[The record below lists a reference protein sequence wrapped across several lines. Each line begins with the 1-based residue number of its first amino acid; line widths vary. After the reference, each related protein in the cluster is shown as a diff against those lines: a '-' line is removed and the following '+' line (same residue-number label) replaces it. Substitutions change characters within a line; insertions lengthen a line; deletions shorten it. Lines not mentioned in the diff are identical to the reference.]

1 MKKIFISLL
10 VGGLLL
16 LGVQPNTAKAGT
28 CEDQLGTC
36 QQACSNDACAAT
48 CMQTYNVCTTGVDNV
63 IGGADAV
70 GGGNAPTGASGAAG
84 IPKSGKLN
92 LVPKKLG
99 EEAGFNT
106 GGESLT
112 ITVANIIKS
121 FMGLLGIVVVGIVV
135 YAGFLWMTASGNEEK
150 VGMAKRMITQAT
162 VGLILILLAYSI
174 ADFIITAAVEGVTGV
189 NVETLE

>member
-1 MKKIFISLL
+1 MKKIAISIF
-10 VGGLLL
+10 VGAMLFFS
-16 LGVQPNTAKAGT
+16 VPPSTAKAGA
-28 CEDQLGTC
+28 CEDALGAC
-36 QQACSNDACAAT
+36 QQACEDDTCAAA
-48 CMQTYNVCTTGVDNV
+48 CMKTYTVCTTGVDSV
-63 IGGADAV
+63 IGAADSGSS
-70 GGGNAPTGASGAAG
+70 GGSGSG
-84 IPKSGKLN
+84 IIPKSGKLN

-162 VGLILILLAYSI
+162 IGLILILLAYSI
-174 ADFIITAAVEGVTGV
+174 ADFIITAAVEGTTGV
-189 NVETLE
+189 KVDAFQ

>member
-1 MKKIFISLL
+1 MKKIVISIF
-10 VGGLLL
+10 VGAMLFFS
-16 LGVQPNTAKAGT
+16 VPPSTAKAGA
-28 CEDQLGTC
+28 CEDTLGAC
-36 QQACSNDACAAT
+36 QQACNNDACMAV
-48 CMQTYNVCTTGVDNV
+48 CMKTYTVCTTGVDSV
-63 IGGADAV
+63 IGASDSAS
-70 GGGNAPTGASGAAG
+70 GNGSTGASGAAG

-174 ADFIITAAVEGVTGV
+174 ADFIITAAVEGTTGV
-189 NVETLE
+189 KVDNLE

>member
-1 MKKIFISLL
+1 MKKRLFSLIVTVGVVMTGLSLGNPVYADSCTTSYNQCIS
-10 VGGLLL
+10 
-16 LGVQPNTAKAGT
+16 T
-28 CEDQLGTC
+28 CN
-36 QQACSNDACAAT
+36 SDACMES
-48 CMQTYNVCTTGVDNV
+48 CGKNYVSCSTGVDLPQSSGSEAG
-63 IGGADAV
+63 IEGGS
-70 GGGNAPTGASGAAG
+70 NAT

-121 FMGLLGIVVVGIVV
+121 FMGLLGIVVVGIIV

-162 VGLILILLAYSI
+162 IGLILILLAYSI
-174 ADFIITAAVEGVTGV
+174 ADFIITAAVEGTTGV
-189 NVETLE
+189 KVDAFQ